1 MKHVVRKVSSHR
13 IELTK
18 WIVTLIMNET
28 VVVKVLE
35 RLIESSLKKVLED
48 VNELKLGIVTWNQNE
63 NNSGIKFPTII
74 FCQKH

>member
-28 VVVKVLE
+28 VVV
-35 RLIESSLKKVLED
+35 KVLED